1 MNNSKAYF
9 WGILS
14 RFAPQGIY
22 LITTMILARFL
33 TPDDFGMIGVLS
45 VIFLVANILLDS
57 GLGGSLIQEK
67 EIKDIDCSTI
77 SIFNISI
84 ASIIYVILFLFSS
97 RLESFFAIEGL
108 AGIVKTISLV
118 FPITAFGIVP
128 STILKR
134 ELKFKQIFISTLIGV
149 ILASMISIFAA

>member
-1 MNNSKAYF
+1 MKSSKAYF

-14 RFAPQGIY
+14 RFAPQGVY
-22 LITTMILARFL
+22 LITTMILARYL

-77 SIFNISI
+77 CIFNISI
-84 ASIIYVILFLFSS
+84 ASIIYVILYLFSS
-97 RLESFFAIEGL
+97 RLESFL
-108 AGIVKTISLV
+108 
-118 FPITAFGIVP
+118 P
-128 STILKR
+128 
-134 ELKFKQIFISTLIGV
+134 
-149 ILASMISIFAA
+149 